1 MTPHAKWG
9 IAGIIIGFILLF
21 ITGVPWEIA
30 VALIV
35 LAIAVPAGA
44 WLMLDESQ
52 RRRYREL
59 RRRPRGV
66 PARPGFGQRPR
77 PRPVRDRHRPR
88 PRSPGEPRAVPPG
101 LGGWHAGR
109 PGRRAG
115 QAAGG
120 GRAGGGERPP
130 GVQVAVRQGPQ
141 RHRVRGHVAGARRR
155 LGRRDGRRRHDPPAR
170 PGRRD
175 RALGPGPAD
184 RRGGRLTHVTL
195 PISGPITGPRP
206 PG

>member
-59 RRRPRGV
+59 RRRQRGQI
-66 PARPGFGQRPR
+66 R
-77 PRPVRDRHRPR
+77 
-88 PRSPGEPRAVPPG
+88 
-101 LGGWHAGR
+101 
-109 PGRRAG
+109 
-115 QAAGG
+115 
-120 GRAGGGERPP
+120 
-130 GVQVAVRQGPQ
+130 
-141 RHRVRGHVAGARRR
+141 
-155 LGRRDGRRRHDPPAR
+155 
-170 PGRRD
+170 
-175 RALGPGPAD
+175 
-184 RRGGRLTHVTL
+184 
-195 PISGPITGPRP
+195 
-206 PG
+206 